1 MSSAK
6 SKPRD
11 KDNDEWRE
19 LRKMLS
25 ELGAIELG
33 LLRDTGRLE
42 LVPHPHD
49 KRNVHPPHSTV
60 Q

>member
-1 MSSAK
+1 MSNAK
-6 SKPRD
+6 WKP

-19 LRKMLS
+19 LRTMLS
-25 ELGAIELG
+25 ELSAIELG
-33 LLRDTGRLE
+33 LLRDTGRLG